1 MSDIKRPEDFVHN
14 YRNTQRNYSHY
25 LKRKRKDIG
34 DCDSKELVFVI
45 RIKGSKNLSEN
56 QKKLFNLLKLKK
68 IHEARLFRLT
78 PEIKKI
84 LTSLENQITF
94 GKINQNTFQ
103 NLILKRGYVRNG
115 KQIVAIN
122 SNQKIEDVLG
132 ELGIVCVEDLVAEM
146 YLTMQNF
153 EEINKKLCTFKL
165 NKPNEGYGNKLA
177 PASKGGVWGE
187 NKSLEDLVK
196 KMI

>member
-1 MSDIKRPEDFVHN
+1 M
-14 YRNTQRNYSHY
+14 
-25 LKRKRKDIG
+25 
-34 DCDSKELVFVI
+34 
-45 RIKGSKNLSEN
+45 
-56 QKKLFNLLKLKK
+56 
-68 IHEARLFRLT
+68 
-78 PEIKKI
+78 
-84 LTSLENQITF
+84 
-94 GKINQNTFQ
+94 
-103 NLILKRGYVRNG
+103 KRGYVRNG

-187 NKSLEDLVK
+187 NKGLEDLVK